1 MADLDKD
8 GVPDDQDKDIDG
20 DGILNENDKQPRVPA
35 STSQAKPV
43 GPSSPDAGQAT
54 TGVAT
59 TGIKLGFDLVTD
71 GIPTTLVPAQIGA
84 YITSLARTNPGAY
97 KRIRASVE
105 SATKRKFNDPTLLG
119 TWVEGL
125 ATDLY
130 VSADPKAKNISI
142 EQYLTSAAKV
152 VPAGTA
158 TKPSVS
164 TYLSTREQ
172 TDAEINAEYLKFFGV
187 LAPKDV
193 QDAYFNDL
201 TNAQK
206 ASPQVTKRD
215 ASGAI
220 IQTGGLGA
228 DVKQRIVNNM
238 IAKGAGLD
246 RQGKAG
252 DFDVAVST
260 IKQQAADYGVSL
272 SQDQARK
279 YALSS
284 ITSGAGID
292 AEVSKIK
299 EIAKGL
305 YSPLAPYIDKG
316 VSVKDLMQP
325 YFNKKAQ
332 TLEIPEDAI
341 SLDNNEGQEVLSK
354 VVVDGKLAPLFDY
367 EKSLRADPRWRFTKN
382 ANEMASGWTLK
393 ILRDFGIAG

>member
-20 DGILNENDKQPRVPA
+20 DNILNEGDDQPRVP
-35 STSQAKPV
+35 STTSQPKPV
-43 GPSSPDAGQAT
+43 GPASPGAGQAK
-54 TGVAT
+54 TGVAS

-71 GIPTTLVPAQIGA
+71 GVATTLVPAQIGA
-84 YITSLARTNPGAY
+84 YVTSLANRNPGAY
-97 KRIRASVE
+97 KRIRAAVE
-105 SATKRKFNDPTLLG
+105 SATKRKFNDPTVLG
-119 TWVEGL
+119 SWIEGL

-130 VSADPKAKNISI
+130 VSPDPDAKKISL
-142 EQYLTSAAKV
+142 EQYLTSAARI

-158 TKPSVS
+158 TRPSVS

-172 TDAEINAEYLKFFGV
+172 SDAEINAEYLKFFGV

-201 TNAQK
+201 TAAQK

-220 IQTGGLGA
+220 TQTGGLGQ

-238 IAKGAGLD
+238 IAKGAGLE
-246 RQGKAG
+246 REGKAG

-260 IKQQAADYGVSL
+260 IKKEAADYGVVI

-284 ITSGAGID
+284 ITSGAGLD
-292 AEVSKIK
+292 AEVAKIK
-299 EIAKGL
+299 EISKGL
-305 YSPLAPYIDKG
+305 YSPLAPFIDKG

-332 TLEIPEDAI
+332 TLEIPEDSI
-341 SLDNNEGQEVLSK
+341 SLDNNEGQEVMSK

-382 ANEMASGWTLK
+382 ANEMASGWTLR

>member
-20 DGILNENDKQPRVPA
+20 DGILNENDSQPRIPA

-43 GPSSPDAGQAT
+43 GPSSPGAGQAT
-54 TGVAT
+54 TGVTT

-97 KRIRASVE
+97 KRIRASAE

-193 QDAYFNDL
+193 QDTYFNDL

>member
-43 GPSSPDAGQAT
+43 GPSSPGAGQAT

-97 KRIRASVE
+97 KKIRASVE

-193 QDAYFNDL
+193 QDTYFNDL

-260 IKQQAADYGVSL
+260 IKQQAAEYGVSL

-284 ITSGAGID
+284 VTSGAGID
-292 AEVSKIK
+292 AEVQKIK

>member
-43 GPSSPDAGQAT
+43 GPSSPGAGQAT

-193 QDAYFNDL
+193 QDTYFNDL

-220 IQTGGLGA
+220 TQTGGLGA